1 MALLSDKINGVK
13 TIIGLQS
20 PAKAGFLQS
29 YGGVTA
35 PSGWL
40 ACDGSAV
47 SRTTYSQLFAN
58 IGTKYGVGDGSTTFN
73 LPSGPS
79 STVEVDD
86 VDLNVTGDTSTIVD
100 YVSVRCEADSDS
112 NYRIIGN
119 ITVRPGSTR
128 VSDGYTIQIN
138 SVTFTALR
146 LFQYMMILL
155 PQEMVSSGFKDL
167 QLAVAQT

>member
-40 ACDGSAV
+40 ACDGTAV

-58 IGTKYGVGDGSTTFN
+58 IGTKYGVGDPVLCSRFPFLCYFLASFN
-73 LPSGPS
+73 YQS
-79 STVEVDD
+79 S
-86 VDLNVTGDTSTIVD
+86 
-100 YVSVRCEADSDS
+100 
-112 NYRIIGN
+112 
-119 ITVRPGSTR
+119 
-128 VSDGYTIQIN
+128 Q
-138 SVTFTALR
+138 
-146 LFQYMMILL
+146 
-155 PQEMVSSGFKDL
+155 
-167 QLAVAQT
+167 